1 MKTKLKSSK
10 NNLSITG
17 TGNLLASMKDLG
29 DILSL
34 KLKRDL
40 GIDSKVFLM
49 DCRKSKRLNLSI
61 DFSTSHNSS
70 VIKKIKDLGFNYL
83 LLEKEQCIRVWG
95 FPLSFINSQMDT
107 IREEYKEL
115 FTFTTRISTKRG
127 LEFIISVNQEHVDV
141 LNDLKKEIRKS
152 LPCVEVR
159 EKGRPRNGDAI
170 PGFLVSLSFED
181 LRKSILPEGLSHH
194 NEVDGSEDVK
204 EDLRSEETSKSSDLA
219 TMAGMISKQK
229 LLELLFED
237 ADTVEFIELVK
248 PYLPEGVGLYNTH
261 KPLVIEN
268 GGEKVVVSKF

>member
-61 DFSTSHNSS
+61 DFSTSHDS
-70 VIKKIKDLGFNYL
+70 VVKKIKDLGFNYL
-83 LLEKEQCIRVWG
+83 LLEKERCIRVWG
-95 FPLSFINSQMDT
+95 FPLSFINSQMSA
-107 IREEYKEL
+107 IREEYKDL
-115 FTFTTRISTKRG
+115 FTFTARISTKRG
-127 LEFIISVNQEHVDV
+127 LEFIISVNQEHIDV
-141 LNDLKKEIRKS
+141 LDDLKKEICKS
-152 LPCVEVR
+152 LPCVEIR

-181 LRKSILPEGLSHH
+181 LRKSILPEGSR
-194 NEVDGSEDVK
+194 VII
-204 EDLRSEETSKSSDLA
+204 
-219 TMAGMISKQK
+219 MK
-229 LLELLFED
+229 LL
-237 ADTVEFIELVK
+237 
-248 PYLPEGVGLYNTH
+248 
-261 KPLVIEN
+261 
-268 GGEKVVVSKF
+268 VVRM